1 MELAVRSHDR
11 KLLRADARTLISQ
24 FRTRYVPRDRFLTEA
39 EFSALLEALPATRR
53 LWLLLAV
60 FAGPRKSELE
70 ALRWE
75 EHVNLDTGWV
85 MRPGTKTKK
94 SRQTVPIADSL
105 RGTLATEWQPTG
117 PVVSRWLNARR
128 DLAAACRRAGIRP
141 VSANDLRRTF
151 ASWMKQRGVDSIVVA
166 RLMGHTSSAM
176 VERVY
181 GHLNDTALSGPV
193 NALPSLEQLSSIPL
207 TRSCIPVTESGV
219 SLRQERLL
227 RQVGYE
233 KFQQLAARPEGVEPP
248 TFGFEVRSGA
258 VNSASQPFT
267 RAHN

>member
-1 MELAVRSHDR
+1 MELALRSHDR

-85 MRPGTKTKK
+85 TPPGTKTKK
-94 SRQTVPIADSL
+94 SRRTVPIADSL

-151 ASWMKQRGVDSIVVA
+151 ASWM
-166 RLMGHTSSAM
+166 
-176 VERVY
+176 
-181 GHLNDTALSGPV
+181 
-193 NALPSLEQLSSIPL
+193 
-207 TRSCIPVTESGV
+207 
-219 SLRQERLL
+219 
-227 RQVGYE
+227 
-233 KFQQLAARPEGVEPP
+233 
-248 TFGFEVRSGA
+248 
-258 VNSASQPFT
+258 
-267 RAHN
+267 